1 MNELTAL
8 ACLNLSPAELGAALR
23 ALLGQPLR
31 RAGSF
36 GKLCVAG
43 ALTCAGDSAKRT
55 TALLWSSAFGAHAEV
70 NAVLQA
76 LANGEEPM
84 PFDFI
89 ATLPAVSAVHAAQH
103 APAIKFGVFM
113 PASAEAPQTWPHL
126 LQLALLWLDERRCDQ
141 VLCGWVE
148 EAVPEVS
155 NVLPASHWLALTRSG
170 IAEAPFATLREDDS
184 TLPGTALPGAAFI
197 PALQTW
203 LQHPETEFSA
213 GTLRFSAILSN

>member
-1 MNELTAL
+1 MCDLTAL
-8 ACLNLSPAELGAALR
+8 ACLNPSPAELGAALR
-23 ALLGQPLR
+23 TLLGQPLR

-43 ALTCAGDSAKRT
+43 ALTCAENGETPT
-55 TALLWSSAFGAHAEV
+55 TALLWSSAFAAHAEV

-103 APAIKFGVFM
+103 APAIAFGVFM
-113 PASAEAPQTWPHL
+113 PAPADAPQTWPHL
-126 LQLALLWLDERRCDQ
+126 IQLAMLWLNDERCER

-148 EAVPEVS
+148 EAIPGAN
-155 NVLPASHWLALTRSG
+155 NVQPASHWLALTRTG
-170 IAEAPFATLREDDS
+170 LAEAPLATLREDDS
-184 TLPGTALPGAAFI
+184 TASADARPGVTFV
-197 PALQTW
+197 PALQAW
-203 LQHPETEFSA
+203 LQHPETEFCA
-213 GTLRFSAILSN
+213 GPVRFSASKVK